1 MKSFSF
7 LHFFSSFFF
16 FLFLVFGCTDP
27 ITVGSELLSSDRAT
41 TGFDASVPIDLRT
54 VPEDSI
60 IVFDASIS
68 ADLSRSII
76 GVTEDPIF
84 GRTTRSTYVI
94 FSPALDPTGATVDI
108 PDFTA
113 FPDSFDV
120 DSIVLILPIDTI
132 GLYGNVIGNPIEY
145 RVNEITEPLD
155 REVDFLS
162 NSSLTISNTPLA
174 EGSFIPQNFETLLH
188 DTLIRESTLDIHVR
202 IPMGEEL
209 IDRFENADTSAYAT
223 SGDFREALIEGVFIE
238 PTTVN
243 NGTFAFNH
251 RSFNAKMNVYYS
263 TPNNREKGFYAVDV
277 NLSLPNFRFDRNG
290 SRAEELLNLSLN
302 NETSL
307 LEGAGGLMTEVEI
320 FLDSL
325 DGFNYDQFAPAEFI
339 TLYYRD
345 ADGRLILIEDETI
358 SAPGTRVF
366 FIGGELEEEDGRF
379 VYRVNLSVHL
389 QRIIDEEI
397 PPVVYIRTIPT
408 QTNPARAIMIGPDA
422 SEFPMRLKVAFTDI

>member
-1 MKSFSF
+1 M
-7 LHFFSSFFF
+7 
-16 FLFLVFGCTDP
+16 FLVFGCTDP

-188 DTLIRESTLDIHVR
+188 DTLIRDSTLDIHVR

-251 RSFNAKMNVYYS
+251 RSFNAKMNVY
-263 TPNNREKGFYAVDV
+263 
-277 NLSLPNFRFDRNG
+277 
-290 SRAEELLNLSLN
+290 
-302 NETSL
+302 
-307 LEGAGGLMTEVEI
+307 
-320 FLDSL
+320 
-325 DGFNYDQFAPAEFI
+325 
-339 TLYYRD
+339 
-345 ADGRLILIEDETI
+345 
-358 SAPGTRVF
+358 
-366 FIGGELEEEDGRF
+366 
-379 VYRVNLSVHL
+379 
-389 QRIIDEEI
+389 
-397 PPVVYIRTIPT
+397 
-408 QTNPARAIMIGPDA
+408 
-422 SEFPMRLKVAFTDI
+422 